1 MFKKQVKLVFLIA
14 GLLAINGPSYAEE
27 LSPVSVFGAQN
38 ETQQAGSA
46 HFISDEEIKRLNYT
60 DAERMLSSVPGV
72 YSQTEDGYGLRANI
86 GMRGVA
92 PLRTT
97 KVNIMEDGV
106 LQGPAV
112 YSNGSM
118 YFFPDVGRME
128 GVEVLKGPAA
138 IGTGPRTTAGTINF
152 LSRSVPT
159 VGSEGHYS
167 VTLGDDGFSRNHT
180 YYGGNIGSIGY
191 VFEYHDYRAD
201 GFKNIKG
208 TSNPTDTGF
217 DKQTDLFKVRY
228 TPQGSSWNQ
237 YFELLSSNTTET
249 SNETYLGLTG
259 TDFAADPYQ
268 RYGASSF
275 DQMDNDYHR
284 YIFTHFMQPAANI
297 SITSKLYKTRYSRL
311 WAKGGNIYID
321 ADGDGS
327 GTPVKV
333 GFSSIDMK
341 TNCAAHTAN
350 SKELRACNIITNTT
364 ATATNEYIEMAMG
377 HRDYGM
383 TGVQFVVNHDIGN
396 HALEYGFRRHKDY
409 RNRFDKNFVRKYGLD
424 ANNTMALKT
433 NASVGAAEVAATAGA
448 GEAKDTDAV
457 SWHLKDVI
465 THGSYTTTLGVRYED
480 TESNDGTV
488 ANPGNSKQDIKDSET
503 MLGLS
508 TIKALGG
515 GTQIFAGYHQGYSP
529 ISAGDAE
536 ARLPEESDNF
546 EIGFRMSTP
555 SSFFEVIGFL
565 VDYDNLHESCLTAN
579 GCTGNIGDTTNAG
592 EAEVK
597 GIEFQYRM
605 ADIFAAPQMK
615 GMSNMSSM
623 RFPLTISGLLQDS
636 EYKTNTDSENNQMGN
651 SIAYVPDFQF
661 YTSLGVETNAWD
673 VALGAK
679 YHDDTFTNASNTYRT
694 GKAFIFDLHGGMKL
708 PINMGGIG
716 EARLFLNVDN
726 LFDKV
731 IVASEHEYGK
741 RPNKPLTVMTG
752 VKIDF

>member
-1 MFKKQVKLVFLIA
+1 MLKKLLKLVFLVA
-14 GLLAINGPSYAEE
+14 GLSSINATSYSEE
-27 LSPVSVFGAQN
+27 LSPVSVFGSQN

-46 HFISDEEIKRLNYT
+46 HYLSDKEIKRLNYT
-60 DAERMLSSVPGV
+60 DAERMLSSIPGV
-72 YSQTEDGYGLRANI
+72 YSQTEDGYGLRTNI

-97 KVNIMEDGV
+97 KINIMEDGV

-128 GVEVLKGPAA
+128 GVEILKGPAA

-159 VGSEGHYS
+159 VGAEGHYS
-167 VTLGDDGFSRNHT
+167 ITVGDDGFSRNHT

-191 VFEYHDYRAD
+191 VFEYQDYRAD
-201 GFKNIKG
+201 GYKNIKG
-208 TSNPTDTGF
+208 TGNPTDVGF

-228 TPQGSSWNQ
+228 TPQGSSWSQ

-268 RYGASSF
+268 RYGASAS

-284 YIFTHFMQPAANI
+284 YIFTHFMQPADNI
-297 SITSKLYKTRYSRL
+297 SVTSKLYKTRYSRL
-311 WAKGGNIYID
+311 WKKVGNIYID

-327 GTPVKV
+327 GTPTKV
-333 GFSSIDMK
+333 SFSNIDMR
-341 TNCAAHTAN
+341 TNCAAD
-350 SKELRACNIITNTT
+350 SGVELRACNIITNTT

-383 TGVQFVVNHDIGN
+383 TGVQFVVNHEIGN
-396 HALEYGFRRHKDY
+396 HAFEYGYRRHKDY
-409 RNRFDKNFVRKYGLD
+409 RDRYDKDFVRKYSLD
-424 ANNTMALKT
+424 ANNTLRLKT
-433 NASVGAAEVAATAGA
+433 NGEVAATAGG
-448 GEAKDTDAV
+448 GEAKDTDAT

-465 THGSYTTTLGVRYED
+465 KHGDYTTTLGVRYED
-480 TESNDGTV
+480 TEANDGTV
-488 ANPGNSKQDIKDSET
+488 ALPGSVTRDAKDSAT

-508 TIKALGG
+508 TIKRLAH

-529 ISAGDAE
+529 ASAGDLAE
-536 ARLPEESDNF
+536 RTPEESDNF
-546 EIGFRMSTP
+546 EIGFRIS
-555 SSFFEVIGFL
+555 SRLSFFEAIGFF

-592 EAEVK
+592 KAEVK
-597 GIEFQYRM
+597 GVEFQYRM
-605 ADIFAAPQMK
+605 ADIFAAPRVK
-615 GMSNMSSM
+615 GMSNMGSIK
-623 RFPLTISGLLQDS
+623 FPLIISGLLQDS
-636 EYKTNTDSENNQMGN
+636 EYKTNTDNENNQMGK
-651 SIAYVPDFQF
+651 SISYVPDFQL
-661 YTSLGVETNAWD
+661 YTSVGVETNTWD
-673 VALGAK
+673 ISLGAK
-679 YHDDTFTNASNTYRT
+679 YQDDTFTNNSNTYKT
-694 GKAFIFDLHGGMKL
+694 GKAFIFDLHSGMNL
-708 PINMGGIG
+708 PINMNGIS
-716 EARLFLNVDN
+716 EARLFLNIDN

-752 VKIDF
+752 VKFDF